1 MDPEDRG
8 RYEIRDNVLIIRN
21 VRRDR
26 DEGMYQCRAYNELDS
41 SYSSGQLRVLA
52 FAPTFDKFP
61 LEENTYAAET
71 GNVTLRC
78 RPEGAPQPKF
88 TWRKNANRIAS
99 GGKYTVYD
107 NGNLLINR
115 LDR

>member
-1 MDPEDRG
+1 MSEHFAIRG
-8 RYEIRDNVLIIRN
+8 SHIGLGPQKHVSEPQCTPTIL
-21 VRRDR
+21 
-26 DEGMYQCRAYNELDS
+26 QCRAYNELDS

-99 GGKYTVYD
+99 GGKYTVFD